1 MIFGLVS
8 DFLPECKS
16 KRIFGLFLQHAGT
29 FGADFFF
36 YIIIVNACRFQ
47 EW

>member
-1 MIFGLVS
+1 MIIGLDS

-29 FGADFFF
+29 FGAVFLS
-36 YIIIVNACRFQ
+36 ILL
-47 EW
+47 